1 MKHFLIHYDRPA
13 GRLLSIREYD
23 HEERAQAIADR
34 DAQEFAKPDH
44 VEVVLLSA
52 DCRADIERT
61 HARYFKTPREM
72 VESYFA
78 AAST

>member
-13 GRLLSIREYD
+13 GQLLSIHEYGD
-23 HEERAQAIADR
+23 EERAQASADR

-44 VEVVLLSA
+44 VEVVLLTA
-52 DCRADIERT
+52 ACRADIERT
-61 HARYFKTPREM
+61 HARYFKTPREIA
-72 VESYFA
+72 ESYFS

>member
-1 MKHFLIHYDRPA
+1 MKHFLIHYDRP
-13 GRLLSIREYD
+13 RRQLLSIREYD
-23 HEERAQAIADR
+23 HEERAQASADR

-52 DCRADIERT
+52 ACRADIERT

-72 VESYFA
+72 VESYFS

>member
-13 GRLLSIREYD
+13 GQLLSIHEYGD
-23 HEERAQAIADR
+23 EERAQASADR

-44 VEVVLLSA
+44 VEVVLLTA
-52 DCRADIERT
+52 ACRADIERT
-61 HARYFKTPREM
+61 HARYFQTPREM
-72 VESYFA
+72 VESYFS

>member
-13 GRLLSIREYD
+13 GQLLSIREYSD
-23 HEERAQAIADR
+23 EEEAQAIADC

-44 VEVVLLSA
+44 VEVVLLTA
-52 DCRADIERT
+52 ACRADIERT

-72 VESYFA
+72 VESYFS

>member
-1 MKHFLIHYDRPA
+1 MKHFLIHYDRP
-13 GRLLSIREYD
+13 RRQLLSIREYSD
-23 HEERAQAIADR
+23 EEQAQASADC

-52 DCRADIERT
+52 ACRADIERT
-61 HARYFKTPREM
+61 HARYFKTAREM
-72 VESYFA
+72 VESYFS